1 MFSESLHYLNK
12 SSVPYKICKI
22 HHLAQLS
29 FFFNFQ
35 LTFYSDL
42 NYMLKLYFVIVAQL
56 CPTLCDPMDCS
67 PSDFSLHGDFPGKN
81 ALLHK
86 LYFTTFKIGNPMFS
100 LPCILWHMTVF
111 LPVWDLLASY
121 LLCCF
126 LTATTKFLFLFFFLI
141 DGLHF
146 FFGDTA
152 WQNSEMGP
160 NGLQSCCWQGCTA
173 LESYSTECPCLLETS
188 RACLQVLSLL
198 LFLSPS
204 QYGWYSVV
212 HIISFWHWGSC
223 LHLLL
228 TRAFVIT

>member
-1 MFSESLHYLNK
+1 MTFLQQKLDQVTSSFKCFQNLSINK

-86 LYFTTFKIGNPMFS
+86 LYFTTFKIGNPMFC

-126 LTATTKFLFLFFFLI
+126 LTATTKFLFLFFFNWWFTLFFWWHCMTELWNGSEWATVMLLA
-141 DGLHF
+141 GLHCF
-146 FFGDTA
+146 RK
-152 WQNSEMGP
+152 
-160 NGLQSCCWQGCTA
+160 L
-173 LESYSTECPCLLETS
+173 
-188 RACLQVLSLL
+188 
-198 LFLSPS
+198 
-204 QYGWYSVV
+204 
-212 HIISFWHWGSC
+212 
-223 LHLLL
+223 
-228 TRAFVIT
+228 